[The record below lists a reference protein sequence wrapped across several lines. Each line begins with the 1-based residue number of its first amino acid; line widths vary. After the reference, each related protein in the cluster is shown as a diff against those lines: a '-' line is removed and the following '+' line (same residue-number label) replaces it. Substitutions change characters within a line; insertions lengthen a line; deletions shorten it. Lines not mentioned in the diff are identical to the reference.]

1 MCLWENFYYR
11 PLYNTYICIHFQHGF
26 IPHSHAHTLA
36 PLPINI
42 IIATYLCNMNICWWA
57 LSAQRLPIICP
68 KFVVIDQHWVD
79 FGASTSA
86 SASGCDC
93 DCDCLYVFMCSCFC
107 FSFRKK
113 NRTNDAIRMFKRCIE
128 IDATYVQAHLELFR
142 LHGERRGALILTDAI
157 KANPDNLDLRLAF
170 GHWLLNN
177 GKCRRVKF
185 CIFNYF
191 ITLFVQY
198 SFVTVHP

>member
-1 MCLWENFYYR
+1 
-11 PLYNTYICIHFQHGF
+11 
-26 IPHSHAHTLA
+26 
-36 PLPINI
+36 
-42 IIATYLCNMNICWWA
+42 
-57 LSAQRLPIICP
+57 
-68 KFVVIDQHWVD
+68 
-79 FGASTSA
+79 
-86 SASGCDC
+86 
-93 DCDCLYVFMCSCFC
+93 MCSCFC

-177 GKCRRVKF
+177 GKCHRVKF

-198 SFVTVHP
+198 SFVTVQP